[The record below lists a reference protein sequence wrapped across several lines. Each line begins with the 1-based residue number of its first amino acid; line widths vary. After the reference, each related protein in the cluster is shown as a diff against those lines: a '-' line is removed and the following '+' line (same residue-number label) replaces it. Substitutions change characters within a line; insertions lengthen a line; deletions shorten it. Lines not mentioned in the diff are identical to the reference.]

1 MALIH
6 NEVISFYIC
15 PLASSLAVWLAMA
28 SYSTNKLQCVSLFS
42 RVVSLIPISLC
53 SRDNSTNKLQCVSLL
68 EFVSHLFFVHFRAGG
83 FIEYYLHSGEV
94 AMTLSAKTK
103 NISIILYKPKYA
115 GNVGSVARAAKNMG
129 ISKIVV
135 VGTSDL
141 DREAMEQRS
150 THLAAD
156 VLDALTYF
164 ETIEEAL
171 GGFQYIVGTT
181 ARLGKARG
189 PFVTPRAAANKI
201 ADLSQKNKIALLF
214 GPEDTGLAN
223 DQLRLCHSVV
233 TIPTS
238 REFTSLNLSQA
249 VMILCYEIFTASSP
263 KASTLEASPKLAL
276 SSELEGMYGQIR
288 ELLGRIGFLNPE
300 NPEYW
305 MLDIRRFFSRAGLL
319 SREVKIIRG
328 ICRQLEWQA
337 SNKKT

>member
-1 MALIH
+1 M
-6 NEVISFYIC
+6 
-15 PLASSLAVWLAMA
+15 SLA
-28 SYSTNKLQCVSLFS
+28 T
-42 RVVSLIPISLC
+42 
-53 SRDNSTNKLQCVSLL
+53 
-68 EFVSHLFFVHFRAGG
+68 
-83 FIEYYLHSGEV
+83 
-94 AMTLSAKTK
+94 KTK
-103 NISIILYKPKYA
+103 NISIVLYKPKYA

-129 ISKIVV
+129 IGKIVV
-135 VGTSDL
+135 VGTTDL

-156 VLDALTYF
+156 VLDQIQYVAS
-164 ETIEEAL
+164 IEEAL
-171 GGFQYIVGTT
+171 GGFHYIVGTT

-189 PFVTPRAAANKI
+189 PFVSPRAAAQKI

-249 VMILCYEIFTASSP
+249 VMILCYEIFMASR
-263 KASTLEASPKLAL
+263 AEETMAEATPKLAL
-276 SSELEGMYGQIR
+276 SSELEGMYGQMKD
-288 ELLGRIGFLNPE
+288 LLAKIGFLNPE

-305 MLDIRRFFSRAGLL
+305 MLDVRRFFSRTGLL
-319 SREVKIIRG
+319 SREVNIIRG
-328 ICRQLEWQA
+328 VCRQLEWYA